1 MENIKRCG
9 YRNCVHVLIDRK
21 ESCKFCSRK
30 CKEYEKIYRKRD
42 HITKKEEDNHI
53 LNLLGQYDKLK
64 SSDILNNSDL
74 LSLFEK
80 IRNK

>member
-1 MENIKRCG
+1 MENINRCN
-9 YRNCVHVLIDRK
+9 YRNCVHVLIDRRP
-21 ESCKFCSRK
+21 ECKFCSRK
-30 CKEYEKIYRKRD
+30 CKELEKIYRKRD
-42 HITKKEEDNHI
+42 NITKKEEDNHI

-64 SSDILNNSDL
+64 SSDILNNSDI